1 MSKIQYYG
9 IAFPISIEKEQGL
22 FDLNFKRSDM
32 VKSQLI
38 HLLFTPEGERL
49 RNPEFGTKLIA
60 FIFQPNDEL
69 LWDDVLYHLK
79 EKVKRFIP
87 GCEIN
92 DILIDVIDD
101 GRGINVTIMYSVVE
115 EDGMVYNYELTQT
128 I

>member
-9 IAFPISIEKEQGL
+9 ITFPISIEKGHGL

-69 LWDDVLYHLK
+69 LWEEVLYHIK

-87 GCEIN
+87 DCEIN

-101 GRGINVTIMYSVVE
+101 GKGINVTIMYSVVE